1 MWEALA
7 NVAPLVAS
15 GGTLFIAIYNDQ
27 GLSSRLWTRVKR
39 TYVRAPSPLRAVI
52 LGASLVRLWGPAAVR
67 KLLGAGVG
75 SSGQQQRAV
84 PRGMDRWH
92 DAKDWVGGYPF
103 EVAKPEE
110 IFAFYRDRGFPLSGL
125 KTCGGGIGCNE
136 YVFVR
141 SD

>member
-1 MWEALA
+1 
-7 NVAPLVAS
+7 
-15 GGTLFIAIYNDQ
+15 
-27 GLSSRLWTRVKR
+27 
-39 TYVRAPSPLRAVI
+39 
-52 LGASLVRLWGPAAVR
+52 
-67 KLLGAGVG
+67 
-75 SSGQQQRAV
+75 
-84 PRGMDRWH
+84 MDRWH

-110 IFAFYRDRGFPLSGL
+110 IFAFYRERGFALNGL